1 MEIYSLNITVS
12 GVNFLSQSFVDNSR
26 FVNNSQNS
34 REKTCMLESLF
45 KYSLEEDLQ
54 RCSSKQLFL
63 KSLQISQ
70 GSTCTGVFFIKV
82 AGPQNCNFIKK
93 RHQYRFFPVK
103 IAKNFMNI
111 LFYRTSPV
119 ASSTISGFQP
129 ASLLKKRLR
138 ESCFFVTF
146 ANILRISSSFDRTP
160 PGDCFLCLFVNFE
173 KFFRTILLSSTSG
186 KLLISCRSCRISTTR
201 YNEKYFTG
209 AFQAF

>member
-34 REKTCMLESLF
+34 REKTPMLESLF

-70 GSTCTGVFFIKV
+70 GGTCVGVFFIKV

-93 RHQYRFFPVK
+93 RLQCRFFPVK
-103 IAKNFMNI
+103 IVKNFKNI

-119 ASSTISGFQP
+119 ASSDSFRFPACISIKKETP
-129 ASLLKKRLR
+129 A
-138 ESCFFVTF
+138 
-146 ANILRISSSFDRTP
+146 
-160 PGDCFLCLFVNFE
+160 
-173 KFFRTILLSSTSG
+173 
-186 KLLISCRSCRISTTR
+186 KLLFCKFCKHFKNI
-201 YNEKYFTG
+201 F
-209 AFQAF
+209 FF